1 MLDSLSVGVAQFSFT
16 LFESFSMYKLHLIRL
31 LCVSCLS
38 AAFLTGC
45 GTVIG
50 LATDTVIAVAKV
62 PFKVAGAVVDVAT
75 GDEDEDKKDS
85 KSKSEPSK

>member
-1 MLDSLSVGVAQFSFT
+1 MFKSSLT
-16 LFESFSMYKLHLIRL
+16 RL
-31 LCVSCLS
+31 LLLTCFSLPLLS
-38 AAFLTGC
+38 GC

-75 GDEDEDKKDS
+75 GDEDDDKKDS
-85 KSKSEPSK
+85 KSKSESNQ